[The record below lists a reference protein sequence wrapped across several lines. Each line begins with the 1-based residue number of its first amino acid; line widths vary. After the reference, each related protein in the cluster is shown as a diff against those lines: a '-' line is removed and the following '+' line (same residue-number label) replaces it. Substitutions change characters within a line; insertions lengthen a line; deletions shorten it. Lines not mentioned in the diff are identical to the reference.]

1 MLRRFARMNTR
12 PFRRS
17 ICVRTIAVSLTSAN
31 SRNCRPSVCFRIAV
45 CICTSLP
52 LARHRCG
59 PYIKCAARADA
70 PKVSSLFSILRG
82 KSFILGGLL
91 GVVRGSLAMSLE
103 TFEDAMNLQRKL
115 ASRVVQEQEM
125 ELQLKI
131 LEIFTSLVKD
141 RNQQVQKAKILTIA
155 EMEGVPDDQ
164 TIRILKTLE
173 DLGYVKQTS
182 PGYYK
187 RS

>member
-1 MLRRFARMNTR
+1 
-12 PFRRS
+12 
-17 ICVRTIAVSLTSAN
+17 
-31 SRNCRPSVCFRIAV
+31 
-45 CICTSLP
+45 
-52 LARHRCG
+52 
-59 PYIKCAARADA
+59 
-70 PKVSSLFSILRG
+70 
-82 KSFILGGLL
+82 
-91 GVVRGSLAMSLE
+91 MSLE